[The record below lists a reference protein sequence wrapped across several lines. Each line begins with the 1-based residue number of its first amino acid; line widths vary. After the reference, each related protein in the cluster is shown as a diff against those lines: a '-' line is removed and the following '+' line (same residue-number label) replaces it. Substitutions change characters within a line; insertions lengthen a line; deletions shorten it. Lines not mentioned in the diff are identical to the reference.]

1 MSVWRYEAIDLRDPA
16 RPAERKGEI
25 AGETPAEVRAALRAV
40 GLQVLSLKE
49 ERAVRRLPV
58 RGGRDARRIAER
70 ETSDGGAMS
79 RWLRSRRVQERADAF
94 DALATL
100 LASGVPLLECFDT
113 LISAGE
119 AMPRELRKTLVAMRE
134 DLRSGASLS
143 VAMRSHF
150 SWFDPAEV
158 AMVEAAQ
165 LGGTLPTVLRELA
178 ERQER
183 SAKLGQRLVSAMA
196 YPAIV
201 GCVGLGVVVFLAT
214 KTLPQLSGI
223 LVSAKLE
230 VPRLTVVIMAIGQA
244 LARWWW
250 LLGFAVVGSLVGL
263 SVGLPALM
271 TRMAPARR
279 SRFDRMIPLAVRR
292 LAVARAILRV
302 AELLRSGVP
311 LVESLRVAGPAHRG
325 LTVGLSLALSS
336 AADRIEQGSDVAT
349 ALEQPAWFDAELRR
363 LVAVGEASGELELV
377 LVRLGE
383 RYERQVSRLVDRL
396 ASTLEPTVIIVL
408 AALVG
413 TVVMAAILPLVR
425 LQEVL

>member
-1 MSVWRYEAIDLRDPA
+1 
-16 RPAERKGEI
+16 
-25 AGETPAEVRAALRAV
+25 
-40 GLQVLSLKE
+40 
-49 ERAVRRLPV
+49 
-58 RGGRDARRIAER
+58 
-70 ETSDGGAMS
+70 
-79 RWLRSRRVQERADAF
+79 
-94 DALATL
+94 
-100 LASGVPLLECFDT
+100 
-113 LISAGE
+113 
-119 AMPRELRKTLVAMRE
+119 MPRQLRRALVAMRE
-134 DLRSGASLS
+134 ELRSGASLS
-143 VAMRSHF
+143 VAMGF
-150 SWFDPAEV
+150 CPSWFDPAEV

-201 GCVGLGVVVFLAT
+201 ACVGLGVVVFLAT

-230 VPRLTVVIMAIGQA
+230 VPRLTVAIMAIGQA

-250 LLGFAVVGSLVGL
+250 LLGAVVVGSLVGL

-271 TRMAPARR
+271 TRMGPERR
-279 SRFDRMIPLAVRR
+279 SRFDRLIPLAIRR

-311 LVESLRVAGPAHRG
+311 LVESLRVAAPAHRA
-325 LTVGLSLALSS
+325 LTVGLSLALAG

-363 LVAVGEASGELELV
+363 LVAVGEAGGELESV

-383 RYERQVSRLVDRL
+383 RYERQVARLVDRL
-396 ASTLEPTVIIVL
+396 ASTLEPTVIVVL